1 MDTQTLK
8 TFLTLANVK
17 NFTQTARLM
26 YIAQSTVTNRIAELE
41 KEVGKPLFIRSK
53 KNISLTREG
62 LLFLDYARRILD
74 LEDLAVQELNS
85 PAFSRTPL
93 RIGTTNTIYECYLEP
108 VLLELLKTDSRYAVS
123 LIISHSVS
131 LLQSLQDG
139 LLDLV
144 FTYEP
149 LQRPGFRC
157 QQFRTDRLL
166 LVTSPA
172 NALRQGSVRREEL
185 SALNYLF
192 CNFALQEVGQ
202 FIRELFPPLYQFS
215 FEIDNSTK
223 LLRYLR
229 EGIGYS
235 FLPEGLVRPYL
246 EDGTLSAVR
255 LVDFEVTLPLIL
267 VLSCLSL
274 FASLASAAAGAAVRV
289 KRRVKGVE
297 VLGVQLLLDD
307 AQGLT
312 ETLEMH
318 DLPGPQEAD
327 RVRHI
332 RRIHGEP
339 QDIVIG
345 GPGLLFRSL
354 ILAQIRN
361 RIPGGLEHGSGKRH
375 PRRRLGPQAQG
386 VIHVVIIEAGRP
398 QLLHGHIAGELV
410 DDGCNHFKVPQLI
423 RAGRLVMKCSSEVLA
438 SSVPMSVNQTAHFL

>member
-235 FLPEGLVRPYL
+235 FLPEGLVQPHL

-255 LVDFEVTLPLIL
+255 LVDFEAPRISCYQCFPEGREP
-267 VLSCLSL
+267 VLSLLTPCD
-274 FASLASAAAGAAVRV
+274 ASFD
-289 KRRVKGVE
+289 
-297 VLGVQLLLDD
+297 LG
-307 AQGLT
+307 T
-312 ETLEMH
+312 
-318 DLPGPQEAD
+318 
-327 RVRHI
+327 
-332 RRIHGEP
+332 
-339 QDIVIG
+339 
-345 GPGLLFRSL
+345 
-354 ILAQIRN
+354 
-361 RIPGGLEHGSGKRH
+361 
-375 PRRRLGPQAQG
+375 
-386 VIHVVIIEAGRP
+386 
-398 QLLHGHIAGELV
+398 
-410 DDGCNHFKVPQLI
+410 
-423 RAGRLVMKCSSEVLA
+423 
-438 SSVPMSVNQTAHFL
+438 